1 MNNNTYQYE
10 IIDQVSFGNAP
21 FDMAV
26 ADNQFNKLFQ
36 LILNINWEAFNVFC
50 ENEQEQKQVSDF
62 IDSVREKFSD
72 GTIKSQSGKSIQL
85 KLFFESEYDEL
96 LTPYIEEA
104 NKVVRSRLLIT
115 ASIILIS
122 IIIVYFS
129 MKSYAMKNI
138 YDIGVYRAI
147 GIKKSSVVNIYLI
160 QILIISLKTTLVGG
174 LLCFAVTNIIG
185 SVPVL
190 DDSISISFGLF
201 SICTF
206 GLMAINILI
215 GILPILKYL
224 SLTPT
229 KILTK
234 YDI

>member
-1 MNNNTYQYE
+1 MSKYIN
-10 IIDQVSFGNAP
+10 IVLLSFFGVLSIKFNMGLSFYIP
-21 FDMAV
+21 FVIYYAY
-26 ADNQFNKLFQ
+26 K
-36 LILNINWEAFNVFC
+36 NIKN
-50 ENEQEQKQVSDF
+50 
-62 IDSVREKFSD
+62 
-72 GTIKSQSGKSIQL
+72 
-85 KLFFESEYDEL
+85 
-96 LTPYIEEA
+96 
-104 NKVVRSRLLIT
+104 
-115 ASIILIS
+115 IILIS

-129 MKSYAMKNI
+129 MRSYAMKNI

-201 SICTF
+201 LICTF